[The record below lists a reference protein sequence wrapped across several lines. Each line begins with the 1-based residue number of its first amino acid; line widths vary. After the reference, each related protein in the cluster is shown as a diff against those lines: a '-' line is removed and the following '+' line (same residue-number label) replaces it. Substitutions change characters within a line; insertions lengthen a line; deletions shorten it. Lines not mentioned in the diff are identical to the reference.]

1 MVTFTDGISR
11 IYNKLRWNSKLTRLL
26 HNSKRQTVS
35 AYPRITL
42 SMCVKNEASAYLS
55 EMLTS
60 CTGYIDN
67 AVIID
72 DASTDNTVEICEE
85 ILKDTE
91 HVIIK
96 NNSSIFANEWKL
108 RKQQWEE
115 TVKTNPDWILFLDA
129 DEIFESCF
137 KSKIRELLRS
147 DPSVYVYEFR
157 RYDLWDNS
165 HYRDDNLWTAHL
177 HYDAFMLRYDPTYK
191 YIFARQTNQH
201 CGRMPSNIKY
211 MKARHSELR
220 LKHYGWINEEKR
232 LEKYKRY
239 MLLDPDGLYGSLQ
252 QYQSILDKN
261 PHLVEWKE

>member
-96 NNSSIFANEWKL
+96 NSSSIFANEWKL
-108 RKQQWEE
+108 RKQQW
-115 TVKTNPDWILFLDA
+115 A
-129 DEIFESCF
+129 
-137 KSKIRELLRS
+137 KIRELLRS

-157 RYDLWDNS
+157 HYDLWDNS

-177 HYDAFMLRYDPTYK
+177 HYDAIMLRYDPTYK